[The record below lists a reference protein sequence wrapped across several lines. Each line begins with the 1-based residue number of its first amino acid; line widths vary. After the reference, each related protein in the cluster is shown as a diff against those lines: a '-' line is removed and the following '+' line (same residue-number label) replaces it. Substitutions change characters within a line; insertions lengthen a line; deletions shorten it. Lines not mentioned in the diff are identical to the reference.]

1 MRVIIG
7 WALLVSRMGPLRSG
21 PRGGT
26 AGAGQFKTLNIRD
39 SIDARETKFSGEC
52 PNKVFLTRRRLF
64 QIRKILLDIRP
75 DRQTIMTSATWPPGV
90 RRMATQYMNDPVT
103 VFIGSLDLKA
113 CQTVTQQVREP

>member
-1 MRVIIG
+1 MELLGRVNSRP
-7 WALLVSRMGPLRSG
+7 LVS
-21 PRGGT
+21 GT
-26 AGAGQFKTLNIRD
+26 PSTRAKRALVASVLK
-39 SIDARETKFSGEC
+39 KFFS
-52 PNKVFLTRRRLF
+52 TRRRLF